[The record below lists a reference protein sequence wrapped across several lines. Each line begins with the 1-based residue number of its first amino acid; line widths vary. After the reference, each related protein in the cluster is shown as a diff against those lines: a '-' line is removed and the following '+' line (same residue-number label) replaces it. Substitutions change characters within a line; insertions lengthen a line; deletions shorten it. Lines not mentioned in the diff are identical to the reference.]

1 MPSENQG
8 ARAKNQGVELYQT
21 SLLCNPEQYNHFG
34 FPNEYEIPFIICV
47 SSSSILFQVLL
58 FKIDGLESAIVLIL
72 GMACCCV
79 NYFCLKEASPETCR
93 TEDLPPV
100 IVRRHFI
107 LFS

>member
-1 MPSENQG
+1 
-8 ARAKNQGVELYQT
+8 VELYQT

-79 NYFCLKEASPETCR
+79 NYFCLKEASPETDVEQRICLQSLYA
-93 TEDLPPV
+93 DISSCSV
-100 IVRRHFI
+100 DAV
-107 LFS
+107 SQK

>member
-1 MPSENQG
+1 
-8 ARAKNQGVELYQT
+8 VELYQT

-79 NYFCLKEASPETCR
+79 NYFCLKEASPETDVEQRICLQSLYA
-93 TEDLPPV
+93 DISSCSFDAV
-100 IVRRHFI
+100 
-107 LFS
+107 SQK